1 MNAFE
6 IAGLVALLAMAAAIM
21 LLLRRDRSR
30 QGDAGLVETWKV
42 GFDASPIATIV
53 RQNGVYVHCN
63 DAAVRI
69 LGARDKAH
77 VLEVGPAKITPERQ
91 PDGRLTTDIFQG
103 LRRNA
108 QGRQDVPLRGIDG
121 TYA

>member
-6 IAGLVALLAMAAAIM
+6 IAGLVALLAMAAAIV

-53 RQNGVYVHCN
+53 RQNGVFMSTATTPLCAFSAPETRPTYWKW
-63 DAAVRI
+63 A
-69 LGARDKAH
+69 
-77 VLEVGPAKITPERQ
+77 PAKITPERQ
-91 PDGRLTTDIFQG
+91 PDGRLTADIFKDCAETLKAG
-103 LRRNA
+103 RRSVT
-108 QGRQDVPLRGIDG
+108 RD
-121 TYA
+121 